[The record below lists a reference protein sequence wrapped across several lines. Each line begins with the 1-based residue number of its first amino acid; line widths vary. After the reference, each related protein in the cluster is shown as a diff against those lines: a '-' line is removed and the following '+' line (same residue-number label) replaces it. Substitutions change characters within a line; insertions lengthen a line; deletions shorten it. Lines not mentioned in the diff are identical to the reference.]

1 MATPKDKYPKSKL
14 DQLEDFLLNLPD
26 EHDGAMLIEELD
38 GFLAGVI
45 VCPEMILPSRW
56 MPHIW
61 SETGSEDHA
70 PVFENMTQVQHI
82 TGLILDHYNSI
93 AKSLLPGPAAY
104 EPVFAVNIHN
114 DDVLWEL
121 WAEGF
126 VRAMALS
133 PASWFAIVESG
144 DTDAVTALS
153 GLRSLIAIATGES
166 KLSKTEQDRLTAEA
180 PDLIPEW
187 VEILSYWRLAH
198 NPIATPSAT
207 QPSKTPDATTLAPA
221 AQAKNTKNAT
231 ALIDHGH
238 YRTVTSELDG

>member
-1 MATPKDKYPKSKL
+1 MATPKDKTAKSKL
-14 DQLEDFLLNLPD
+14 DQLHDFLLNLPD

-61 SETGSEDHA
+61 SETGSKDHA

-82 TGLILDHYNSI
+82 TGLIMDHYNSI

-104 EPVFAVNIHN
+104 EPVFAVDTRN
-114 DDVLWEL
+114 DDVLWEM

-126 VRAMALS
+126 SRAVALT
-133 PASWFAIVESG
+133 PASWLTIIESG
-144 DTDAVTALS
+144 DTDAVAAFS
-153 GLRSLIAIATGES
+153 GLRSLIAIASGES
-166 KLSKTEQDRLTAEA
+166 TLSKPEQDRLTAEA

-198 NPIATPSAT
+198 NPIAASSAT
-207 QPSKTPDATTLAPA
+207 ATF
-221 AQAKNTKNAT
+221 KNTGRNDPCPCGSGKKYKKC
-231 ALIDHGH
+231 HGAN
-238 YRTVTSELDG
+238 